1 MRYTAAQDIRLI
13 QVETDFS
20 ALIYHLRTETFFY
33 KMYVFCGYSS
43 AAVNDNE
50 F

>member
-20 ALIYHLRTETFFY
+20 ALIYHLRTETFFTRR
-33 KMYVFCGYSS
+33 MYF
-43 AAVNDNE
+43 ADIPLPQ
-50 F
+50 